1 MNINWRTVLA
11 TVIGLAFGG
20 GAAYAGI
27 KYYDTHKPTFPGRRG
42 GWTPPVEEEPIS
54 KEEAVTDDSEGSDEV
69 VVVDSGS
76 EPKAYVVDDS
86 EFFYGEPEYEK
97 NRDLIW
103 YQESGVLIDD
113 HDEIVANPEKLLGSN
128 ALDNM
133 RYRLDGDMVYVRN
146 DDARADF
153 EIEVN
158 AGEFNKDLSED

>member
-113 HDEIVANPEKLLGSN
+113 HDEIVECEVLAGLGLDELGGLGLVHGLLVGGGEHV
-128 ALDNM
+128 
-133 RYRLDGDMVYVRN
+133 DGG
-146 DDARADF
+146 AF
-153 EIEVN
+153 LHLLE
-158 AGEFNKDLSED
+158 